1 MPGFPRR
8 SILTTRIVAIS
19 SRSRGSDRCRIVATD
34 AINTML
40 TRRNRRTAGA
50 DLKRRNTM
58 SFTSRTGIK
67 VLIVVA
73 SVGAAGIVAERH
85 LAASPS
91 PVNSTKA
98 ESPPR
103 VEVVHPRRAT
113 VAKRLQTNATLE
125 AFEESDLFA
134 KVSGYLS
141 DVRVDIGDHVKAG
154 QVLAVIDIPEM
165 EQELAEAKAQLESK
179 QSSLEIARRQ
189 LDHFK
194 ANVMLQNALL
204 KRREELGAAGH
215 FISDRTLDE
224 VRANAEI
231 AKADLGV
238 AEANRALAAN
248 EVDVAAATVEKIKA
262 LLAYTQIV
270 APFDGVVSRRQV
282 NRGDLVQAAT
292 ATRTTPSAGSL
303 FTVQRI
309 DTIRVF
315 CDVPE
320 DDVPHLHVGDPAIV
334 RPSGFDGKPF
344 IGKVTRFSLR
354 LDPETRNMRT
364 EIDLPNPRER
374 LYPGT
379 YAVVSL
385 EMNRRP
391 DVLTVPA
398 TAVGSDG
405 DGNFV
410 YTITDHRITR
420 LAVKTG
426 LTDNG
431 RIEVIEGLSE
441 ETLVV
446 ASTKGAPPLRTAV
459 QPQMARENS

>member
-1 MPGFPRR
+1 M
-8 SILTTRIVAIS
+8 
-19 SRSRGSDRCRIVATD
+19 
-34 AINTML
+34 N
-40 TRRNRRTAGA
+40 
-50 DLKRRNTM
+50 
-58 SFTSRTGIK
+58 FTSRTGIK
-67 VLIVVA
+67 VLVVVVL
-73 SVGAAGIVAERH
+73 VGLGAGGIVAERQ

-98 ESPPR
+98 DSPPR
-103 VEVVHPRRAT
+103 VEVARPRRVT
-113 VAKRLQTNATLE
+113 VAQRLQTNATLE
-125 AFEESDLFA
+125 AFEEADLFA

-179 QSSLEIARRQ
+179 QSSLESARLQ
-189 LDHFK
+189 LDHYK
-194 ANVMLQNALL
+194 ANITLQNALL
-204 KRREELGAAGH
+204 RRREELGAAGH

-224 VRANAEI
+224 VRAAAEI
-231 AKADLGV
+231 AKADLAVG
-238 AEANRALAAN
+238 EANRALAAN
-248 EVDVAAATVEKIKA
+248 EVDVAAATVEKIKT
-262 LLAYTQIV
+262 LLAYTRIV
-270 APFDGVVSRRQV
+270 APFDGVVARRLV

-303 FTVQRI
+303 FMVQRI

-320 DDVPHLHVGDPAIV
+320 NDVPLLHIGDPAIV
-334 RPSGFDGKPF
+334 KPAGFDGKPF
-344 IGKVTRFSLR
+344 TGRVTRFSLR

-364 EIDLPNPRER
+364 EIDLSNPDER

-379 YAVVSL
+379 YAEVSL

-391 DVLTVPA
+391 DALTVPA
-398 TAVGSDG
+398 AAVGSDG

-410 YTITDHRITR
+410 YTITDNRITR

-431 RIEVIEGLSE
+431 RIEVTAGLSE
-441 ETLVV
+441 ETPVV
-446 ASTKGAPPLRTAV
+446 AITKGVPPLRTAV
-459 QPQMARENS
+459 QPQMVR

>member
-1 MPGFPRR
+1 M
-8 SILTTRIVAIS
+8 
-19 SRSRGSDRCRIVATD
+19 
-34 AINTML
+34 N
-40 TRRNRRTAGA
+40 
-50 DLKRRNTM
+50 
-58 SFTSRTGIK
+58 FTNRTGIK
-67 VLIVVA
+67 VLVVV
-73 SVGAAGIVAERH
+73 VGLGAGGIVAERH
-85 LAASPS
+85 LAAAPS
-91 PVNSTKA
+91 PVNSAKA
-98 ESPPR
+98 DNPPR
-103 VEVVHPRRAT
+103 VEVVRPRRVT
-113 VAKRLQTNATLE
+113 VAQRLQTNATLE
-125 AFEESDLFA
+125 AFEEADLFA

-165 EQELAEAKAQLESK
+165 EQELAEARAQLESK
-179 QSSLEIARRQ
+179 KSSLESARRQ
-189 LDHFK
+189 LDRYK
-194 ANVMLQNALL
+194 ANITLQNALL
-204 KRREELGAAGH
+204 KRREELGSAGH

-231 AKADLGV
+231 AKADFGV
-238 AEANRALAAN
+238 AEANRALAVN
-248 EVDVAAATVEKIKA
+248 QVDVAAATVEKIKA

-270 APFDGVVSRRQV
+270 APFDGVVARRQV

-320 DDVPHLHVGDPAIV
+320 NDVPHLHVGDPAIV
-334 RPSGFDGKPF
+334 KPSGFDGEPF
-344 IGKVTRFSLR
+344 IGQVTRFSLR

-364 EIDLPNPRER
+364 EIDLSNPEER

-379 YAVVSL
+379 YAEVSL

-391 DVLTVPA
+391 DALTVPTA
-398 TAVGSDG
+398 AVGSDG

-410 YTITDHRITR
+410 YAITDNRTTR

-426 LTDNG
+426 VTDNG
-431 RIEVIEGLSE
+431 RIEVTAGLSE
-441 ETLVV
+441 ETPVV
-446 ASTKGAPPLRTAV
+446 ATIKGMPPPGTAV
-459 QPQMARENS
+459 QPHMVRENS